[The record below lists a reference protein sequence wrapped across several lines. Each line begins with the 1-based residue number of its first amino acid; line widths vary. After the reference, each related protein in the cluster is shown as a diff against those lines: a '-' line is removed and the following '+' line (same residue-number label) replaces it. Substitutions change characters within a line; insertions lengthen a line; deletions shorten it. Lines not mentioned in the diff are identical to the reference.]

1 MCDLEAKNIPCS
13 YHPVLEAGAVIW
25 LLPRSTSFGRLL
37 TSSSFADKSTL
48 FGQGCVFS
56 ELLVNGYMSGLF
68 GLEAFYIYI
77 NRLRELMC
85 RRQFRSEISSR
96 QFGSGPFTWSQLIR
110 SWEGVAVSDRWLPC
124 CVTLG
129 ELEVA
134 AWGRHLACCA
144 SASPRQP
151 LARRGEPLNK
161 VIAWSPTVLSIFPLD
176 YLSLGFSL
184 ECLFSFPSSQTLIW
198 VLIFV
203 YENPFWLWAGIVFFH
218 PRQLND

>member
-85 RRQFRSEISSR
+85 RRQFRSEISSC
-96 QFGSGPFTWSQLIR
+96 QFGSGPFYVVTADKELRRCCCEWPMAAVLRHVGRAGGGGVR
-110 SWEGVAVSDRWLPC
+110 SSSGLLC
-124 CVTLG
+124 
-129 ELEVA
+129 
-134 AWGRHLACCA
+134 
-144 SASPRQP
+144 
-151 LARRGEPLNK
+151 
-161 VIAWSPTVLSIFPLD
+161 
-176 YLSLGFSL
+176 LSLPPTAFST
-184 ECLFSFPSSQTLIW
+184 QGRTT
-198 VLIFV
+198 
-203 YENPFWLWAGIVFFH
+203 
-218 PRQLND
+218 